1 MVWAILNNIIIL
13 ILGGNHI
20 LIRYL
25 IVGGSTAL
33 LELLLFLCLH
43 RILGLAIAG
52 ANISAM
58 VVATGV
64 NFLFNR
70 NWSFRSKGKISQ
82 SFILYISLILF
93 NMVFL

>member
-1 MVWAILNNIIIL
+1 
-13 ILGGNHI
+13 
-20 LIRYL
+20 
-25 IVGGSTAL
+25 
-33 LELLLFLCLH
+33 LH

-93 NMVFL
+93 NMVFTTWLITVLAGWGMADYIAKVLVMGAATLWNFLLYKKVIFV